1 MGEVLKILI
10 GKDTDILGRG
20 KARPALGKR
29 CGAQMLN
36 NGKVLLQ
43 QDLLA
48 MCLCTKKNVAL
59 DEKTFDS
66 VPGQH

>member
-1 MGEVLKILI
+1 
-10 GKDTDILGRG
+10 
-20 KARPALGKR
+20 
-29 CGAQMLN
+29 MLN

-48 MCLCTKKNVAL
+48 MCVCRKKNVAL
-59 DEKTFDS
+59 DEKKFDS